1 MDEMEHVGCE
11 EVLGLE
17 LDLEG
22 PELDFLELPVTG
34 RRFADSIDS

>member
-11 EVLGLE
+11 EALGPE

-22 PELDFLELPVTG
+22 PEHDFLELPVTG
-34 RRFADSIDS
+34 